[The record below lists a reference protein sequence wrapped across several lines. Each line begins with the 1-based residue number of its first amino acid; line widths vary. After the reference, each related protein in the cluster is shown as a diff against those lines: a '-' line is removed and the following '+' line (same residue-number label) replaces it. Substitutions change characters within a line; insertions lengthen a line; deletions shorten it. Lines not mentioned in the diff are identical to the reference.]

1 MRLSLLFPCC
11 IARAIENMFSNR
23 RKRRTCVIW
32 SCIIG
37 SLVAVFL
44 VISIRDALLAS
55 SVICSTEEV
64 ISRHI
69 VKLCADV
76 KKEGIVSY
84 SRSIKVEDL
93 CHDLCEED
101 ITTKLEC
108 KAFHLNK
115 PTVFVLNQGNIKV
128 VKSAINAE
136 EREEALGETEEE
148 YWNTKAANPYI
159 PSKDEFM
166 HMVNI
171 YVGNFIDGE
180 VNQDILSRLTDHS
193 NVYQGDIESMVNH
206 RNFWLLTQ
214 DHEFLTSLLF
224 EEYNIFPKVLGTCG
238 IYYSM
243 EYFQPLTKNAMRPF
257 DFSWRERL
265 WKALDIVKYVGRLDS
280 VWTEPL
286 HLCDVK
292 HDHFGWSDENKVSF
306 LDLDSILTDSVLIKT
321 LEHTPACTDNEDCSY
336 FDCKGKCHHKT
347 AKCGLERTN
356 TNLQVICDKIFLG
369 NTDGLISLYGLLVS
383 HEANEEL
390 LEALELCRTN
400 RGMTVDGIAEVIK
413 KAASLLMY

>member
-11 IARAIENMFSNR
+11 IARAIENMFSSR
-23 RKRRTCVIW
+23 RKRRTCILW
-32 SCIIG
+32 SSIIG
-37 SLVAVFL
+37 SLVTVFL
-44 VISIRDALLAS
+44 VVGIRDILLAS

-64 ISRHI
+64 LNKHI
-69 VKLCADV
+69 VTL
-76 KKEGIVSY
+76 
-84 SRSIKVEDL
+84 
-93 CHDLCEED
+93 
-101 ITTKLEC
+101 
-108 KAFHLNK
+108 
-115 PTVFVLNQGNIKV
+115 
-128 VKSAINAE
+128 
-136 EREEALGETEEE
+136 E

-159 PSKDEFM
+159 PTKDEFM

-180 VNQDILSRLTDHS
+180 VSQDMLSRLTDHS
-193 NVYQGDIESMVNH
+193 NIYVGDTESIVNH

-214 DHEFLTSLLF
+214 DHEFLTSLIF
-224 EEYNIFPKVLGTCG
+224 EDYGIFPKVLGTCG

-243 EYFQPLTKNAMRPF
+243 EYFKPLTKNAMRPF
-257 DFSWRERL
+257 DLSWRERL
-265 WKALDIVKYVGRLDS
+265 WKALDIVKYIGRLDS

-292 HDHFGWSDENKVSF
+292 HDHFGWGDVNKVMF
-306 LDLDSILTDSVLIKT
+306 LDLDSILTDSVLVKT

-336 FDCKGKCHHKT
+336 FDCKGKCHQKT

-356 TNLQVICDKIFLG
+356 TNLQVICDKVFLG

-383 HEANEEL
+383 HEANEDL
-390 LEALELCRTN
+390 LDALELCRTN
-400 RGMTVDGIAEVIK
+400 RGMTVDGMAEVIK